1 MTLDYLTQR
10 YGLRM
15 TLKEIELEL
24 KIPVSTICNK
34 RSAGTL
40 GFSTHRDGMKVFAF
54 TNDVAAYLEKLR
66 AVA

>member
-1 MTLDYLTQR
+1 MTLDYLTNK

-15 TLKEIELEL
+15 TLKEIETEI
-24 KIPVSTICNK
+24 KIPVATLANK

-54 TNDVAAYLEKLR
+54 TNDIADHLEKLR
-66 AVA
+66 AAA

>member
-1 MTLDYLTQR
+1 MTLDYLTDK

-15 TLKEIELEL
+15 TLKEIEMEI

-54 TNDVAAYLEKLR
+54 TNDVAHYLDSKR
-66 AVA
+66 VAA